1 MFQKILQSIIW
12 KAKQQQQ
19 QQQKTE
25 LKGSAKFFSVDYT
38 SINTNDILDI
48 HKYLTKRIVIK

>member
-19 QQQKTE
+19 QQKTE
-25 LKGSAKFFSVDYT
+25 IKESAKFFSVDYT
-38 SINTNDILDI
+38 SINTNNVLDI
-48 HKYLTKRIVIK
+48 HKYLTKELL

>member
-25 LKGSAKFFSVDYT
+25 IKESAKFFSVDYT
-38 SINTNDILDI
+38 SINTNNVLDI
-48 HKYLTKRIVIK
+48 HKYLTKELL

>member
-48 HKYLTKRIVIK
+48 HKYLTKELL

>member
-19 QQQKTE
+19 QQQQKTE
-25 LKGSAKFFSVDYT
+25 IKESAKFFSVDYT
-38 SINTNDILDI
+38 SINTNNVLDI
-48 HKYLTKRIVIK
+48 HKYLTKELL